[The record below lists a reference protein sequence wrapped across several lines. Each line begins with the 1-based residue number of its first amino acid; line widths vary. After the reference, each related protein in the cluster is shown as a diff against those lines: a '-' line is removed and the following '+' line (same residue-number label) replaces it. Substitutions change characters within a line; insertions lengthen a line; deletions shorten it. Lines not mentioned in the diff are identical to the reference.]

1 MRVLTLVL
9 ISSLAASSA
18 VPFAAAQNKEPVYD
32 SKTISEWVALLKDKE
47 DKVRLK
53 AAFSL
58 RQLGPEAKAAVPT
71 LIGILKD
78 KNVDVRREAAFALQR
93 IGSAVKPA
101 IPALIDA
108 LQDSDAY
115 VRFWS
120 ITALAEFGTDARAAL
135 PALKKILKE
144 ADPLLHVDAAN
155 ALWRLGEKKEAVTAL
170 IDALKNANEKWDA
183 TAGAAFVLAEI
194 GPDAKAAVPAL
205 LKALE
210 RPGPVAPGRCGDR
223 IMQYLAVRDSLLNAL
238 RKIDPEAA
246 KKVGMR

>member
-1 MRVLTLVL
+1 MRVLRTV
-9 ISSLAASSA
+9 IIFSLALPSA
-18 VPFAAAQNKEPVYD
+18 VQLAAAQDKEPVYD
-32 SKTISEWVALLKDKE
+32 GKPVSEWVARLKDKD

-58 RQLGPEAKAAVPT
+58 RQLGPEAKAAVPA
-71 LIGILKD
+71 LLGILKD

-93 IGSAVKPA
+93 IGPAAKTA

-108 LQDSDAY
+108 LQDSDVY
-115 VRFWS
+115 VRGWS
-120 ITALAEFGTDARAAL
+120 LTALAEFGADARAAV
-135 PALKKILKE
+135 PALKGILKE

-155 ALWRLGEKKEAVTAL
+155 ALSRLGEKKEAVTAL
-170 IDALKNANEKWDA
+170 IDALKNAKEKWDD
-183 TAGAAFVLAEI
+183 TASAAAVLAEI

-210 RPGPVAPGRCGDR
+210 RPGPVTPGRCGDR
-223 IMQYLAVRDSLLNAL
+223 IMQYLAVRHSVLNAL

-246 KKVGMR
+246 KKVDRR